1 MHKEQQENKSGS
13 SNLYSFEEISFRKR
27 FFTISTL
34 FHIGIFIFLTLLFF
48 SLPFKLKEGL
58 QTIALVLSIVA
69 LIFLIILYV
78 NRTKNHIV
86 KIKVDSDK
94 IELTYLH
101 FNRKIVLEEMWS
113 DIEVTQKQAIDR
125 SYIPI
130 LFIKIRNKNLNFFPS
145 SLNEHI
151 IKDFDQVISEVIAHK
166 SASGIADIKK

>member
-86 KIKVDSDK
+86 KIKVD
-94 IELTYLH
+94 
-101 FNRKIVLEEMWS
+101 
-113 DIEVTQKQAIDR
+113 
-125 SYIPI
+125 
-130 LFIKIRNKNLNFFPS
+130 
-145 SLNEHI
+145 
-151 IKDFDQVISEVIAHK
+151 
-166 SASGIADIKK
+166 